1 MKLRTALI
9 PLLLACTA
17 TAGAQ
22 AADRPFE
29 VRDLANLDRVSSPAL
44 SPDGRKVVFAVRE
57 THFEAHRGRTSLW
70 MRDLTTRDLA
80 PPRRFTAEGLNVNS
94 PAFSADGSTVYFLS
108 AKSGSQQVWAQPV
121 AGGDARQVSDYPLD
135 VGGYL
140 LSPDGKA
147 VALAFEVYTDCP
159 TLACTKDR
167 LAVAAANKARG
178 VVYDKLF
185 IRHWDTWAD
194 GRRNQVFAARFGVDG
209 GLVDEPAKVTR
220 GIDGDVPS
228 KPFGGMEDVAWA
240 PDGKSLAFSVRIAGR
255 SEPWSTN
262 FDIYR
267 AAIDG
272 EGAPVNL
279 TASNPAWDAGPVFSA
294 DGRTLYYRAMKRPGF
309 EALNTGP
316 ASHAGLDAVRLT
328 GAPSPSMAAR

>member
-57 THFEAHRGRTSLW
+57 TDFEANRGRTSLW
-70 MRDLTTRDLA
+70 IRDLTTRDLA

-140 LSPDGKA
+140 PSPP
-147 VALAFEVYTDCP
+147 P
-159 TLACTKDR
+159 T
-167 LAVAAANKARG
+167 
-178 VVYDKLF
+178 
-185 IRHWDTWAD
+185 
-194 GRRNQVFAARFGVDG
+194 RR
-209 GLVDEPAKVTR
+209 
-220 GIDGDVPS
+220 
-228 KPFGGMEDVAWA
+228 VAWSTTSSSSA
-240 PDGKSLAFSVRIAGR
+240 TGTPGRMKSLS
-255 SEPWSTN
+255 
-262 FDIYR
+262 
-267 AAIDG
+267 
-272 EGAPVNL
+272 
-279 TASNPAWDAGPVFSA
+279 
-294 DGRTLYYRAMKRPGF
+294 
-309 EALNTGP
+309 
-316 ASHAGLDAVRLT
+316 
-328 GAPSPSMAAR
+328 